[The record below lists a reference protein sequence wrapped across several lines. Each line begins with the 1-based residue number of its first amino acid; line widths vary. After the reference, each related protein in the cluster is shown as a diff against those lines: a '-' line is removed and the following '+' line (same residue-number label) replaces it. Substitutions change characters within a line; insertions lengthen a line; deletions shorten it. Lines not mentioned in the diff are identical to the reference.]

1 MRCLISAKLIE
12 CLIRVPSISN
22 ITPTGDGGSHVC
34 SILLDSSSSVGISG
48 VEDASPLPFRPTVFP
63 TEILLEG
70 GVDVKHSAA
79 GKYAAMMATGRS
91 IFIFNLSM
99 TRKCC
104 FSQTK
109 KEERDSRREE

>member
-48 VEDASPLPFRPTVFP
+48 VEDASPLPVRPTVFP

-79 GKYAAMMATGRS
+79 GKYAAMMATCRS
-91 IFIFNLSM
+91 IFIFKAKYDEEVLFF
-99 TRKCC
+99 TDKKRK
-104 FSQTK
+104 
-109 KEERDSRREE
+109 